1 MECNQTTIC
10 GKIVK
15 LGVLRYTPAGMAVIE
30 FTVSHGSR
38 RKEAGV
44 MRQIVFDVPV
54 VVMGEQA
61 LTVAGFEVN
70 SRVRITGFLNKKNH
84 MSQQLVLHSDQIEL
98 I

>member
-10 GKIVK
+10 GKIAK
-15 LGVLRYTPAGMAVIE
+15 LGILRYTPAGTAVIE

-38 RKEAGV
+38 QKEAGV

-61 LTVAGFEVN
+61 LTVAEFEIN
-70 SRVRITGFLNKKNH
+70 SRVRLTGFLNKKNH
-84 MSQQLVLHSDQIEL
+84 MNQQLVLHSDRIEL

>member
-1 MECNQTTIC
+1 M
-10 GKIVK
+10 
-15 LGVLRYTPAGMAVIE
+15 IE

-38 RKEAGV
+38 QKEAGV

-61 LTVAGFEVN
+61 LTVAEFEIN
-70 SRVRITGFLNKKNH
+70 SRVRLTGFLNKKNH
-84 MSQQLVLHSDQIEL
+84 MNQQLVLHSDQIEL